1 MKVQKTRKAK
11 TEKKPIPAVADGAQ
25 VVSGAEFL
33 LSMVETHWY
42 SRNGDARKMEV
53 RLKAEQE
60 LARIEE
66 QIEHLQAIPGQNEE
80 TRRQVD
86 QLHERVDALRRQIH
100 SSYGAWEKT
109 ELARHPQR
117 PYTLDYIERIFTDW
131 SEIHGDRGFADDPA
145 IVTGMARFHGD
156 EVVVIGQQKARD
168 AKQRVYRN
176 FGMPHPEGYR
186 KALRVMHFAEKFG
199 RPVFTFV
206 DTDGAHPGLGAEER
220 GQGEAIAHNLREMAR
235 LKVPIIATVI
245 GVGGSGGALAIAV
258 ADRVLMMENA
268 VYSVI
273 SPEGCAS
280 IMWRDANKKA
290 LAAEAMKI
298 TASDLSELGCIDGI
312 VPEPDGGA
320 HTHHEAAAAL
330 LDVALQGYYTEL
342 KKTPVQELLASR
354 YNKFRTM
361 ARFYRVEP

>member
-1 MKVQKTRKAK
+1 M
-11 TEKKPIPAVADGAQ
+11 
-25 VVSGAEFL
+25 
-33 LSMVETHWY
+33 
-42 SRNGDARKMEV
+42 
-53 RLKAEQE
+53 KAEQE
-60 LARIEE
+60 LARIED
-66 QIEHLQAIPGQNEE
+66 QIEHLQAIPGQNDE
-80 TRRQVD
+80 TRRQVE
-86 QLHERVDALRRQIH
+86 QLHQRVEALRHQIH

-117 PYTLDYIERIFTDW
+117 PYTLDYVERIFTDW

-145 IVTGMARFHGD
+145 IVAGMARFHGD

-186 KALRVMHFAEKFG
+186 KALRVMHLAEKFE
-199 RPVFTFV
+199 RPIFTFV

-220 GQGEAIAHNLREMAR
+220 GQGEAIALNLREMAR
-235 LKVPIIATVI
+235 LKVPVIATVI

-280 IMWRDANKKA
+280 ILWKTAERASD
-290 LAAEAMKI
+290 AAEALGLTAHRLKAMNLIDKI
-298 TASDLSELGCIDGI
+298 VSEPL
-312 VPEPDGGA
+312 GGA
-320 HTHHEAAAAL
+320 HRDPKQMAAMLKRAL
-330 LDVALQGYYTEL
+330 ADTLRQYQGV
-342 KKTPVQELLASR
+342 KTRDLLA
-354 YNKFRTM
+354 
-361 ARFYRVEP
+361 AR